1 MQGHKR
7 LQSPPPWLPLTG
19 LLAGIARPSWLPLT
33 RELSPQ
39 ATEGENLQPVCSA
52 HPVSQQARLISPSVK
67 PFGLATSLVRGRQDL
82 RGTGDERHIPAPWLP
97 LRGLPAG
104 IAQPTWLPLTR
115 ELSPQAAEGENL
127 QPVCSAYPCLLHQFL
142 FYFQINFF
150 ANSAKPPIYFC
161 IADPHY
167 IYFHFFQIG
176 CPNSVFLFLL
186 RSIMFS
192 SVQFDGKTC
201 FCAVEIHD
209 IIANGFLPLKTD
221 RVIS

>member
-1 MQGHKR
+1 MLCASLLHRRPALSLPPSSPSG
-7 LQSPPPWLPLTG
+7 LPPPSSEGGKTCG
-19 LLAGIARPSWLPLT
+19 GRGTKGIAQPTWLPLT

-52 HPVSQQARLISPSVK
+52 H
-67 PFGLATSLVRGRQDL
+67 
-82 RGTGDERHIPAPWLP
+82 
-97 LRGLPAG
+97 
-104 IAQPTWLPLTR
+104 
-115 ELSPQAAEGENL
+115 
-127 QPVCSAYPCLLHQFL
+127 PCLLHQFL

-192 SVQFDGKTC
+192 SVQFNGKTC

>member
-1 MQGHKR
+1 MVSYNFSLYKKD
-7 LQSPPPWLPLTG
+7 
-19 LLAGIARPSWLPLT
+19 LLLNLIAFAGANPCSVRP
-33 RELSPQ
+33 
-39 ATEGENLQPVCSA
+39 
-52 HPVSQQARLISPSVK
+52 ISPSVK

-82 RGTGDERHIPAPWLP
+82 RGTGTKGIAQPSWLP

-104 IAQPTWLPLTR
+104 ISRPSWLPLTR
-115 ELSPQAAEGENL
+115 ELSPQATEGENS
-127 QPVCSAYPCLLHQFL
+127 QPLCSAHPCLLHQFL

-150 ANSAKPPIYFC
+150 ANSAKPTIYFC

-221 RVIS
+221 RVIP